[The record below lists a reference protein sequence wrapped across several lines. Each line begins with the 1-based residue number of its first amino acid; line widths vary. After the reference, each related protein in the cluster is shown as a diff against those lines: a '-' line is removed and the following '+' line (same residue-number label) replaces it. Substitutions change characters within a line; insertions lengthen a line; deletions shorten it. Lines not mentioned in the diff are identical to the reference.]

1 MSRLAGVGMSAA
13 FVVQPESL
21 APMSVSSEQMVD
33 SAAKVE
39 RSVVGFARDLLSLTK
54 PRLSGLV
61 LFTTAGG
68 MWLSRTSLPWWQ
80 WVVTM
85 LATAGT
91 VGAANAFNCYIERDS
106 DRFMARTAVR
116 PLPQSRMEP
125 IVALV
130 FAALLA
136 LVSVPVLFVGVNAL
150 TGVLGVVALASYVL
164 VYTPMKSRTHW
175 AMVVGAIPGAL
186 PPLMGWT
193 AATGKIEV
201 PGLVLFGILFF
212 WQLPHFIAIAL
223 FRKAEYRAAGLTSL
237 PLEKGDDVARLHALL
252 YLVALVPVSVLPFVV
267 GVAGWLYLAAA
278 VVLGAGFF
286 WVAFD
291 GWRRKG
297 DAAWARKLFGVSLA
311 YLTGLFAALGVS
323 PGL

>member
-1 MSRLAGVGMSAA
+1 MSAA

-21 APMSVSSEQMVD
+21 ASMSVSSEQMVD
-33 SAAKVE
+33 STTKVE
-39 RSVVGFARDLLSLTK
+39 RSVVGFVRDLISLTK

-80 WVVTM
+80 WAVTM

-136 LVSVPVLFVGVNAL
+136 LVSVPVLFLGVNAL

-252 YLVALVPVSVLPFVV
+252 YLVALLPVSVLPFVV

-278 VVLGAGFF
+278 LLLGAGFF

-297 DAAWARKLFGVSLA
+297 DAVWARKLFGVSLA
-311 YLTGLFAALGVS
+311 YLTGVFAALGIS
-323 PGL
+323 PG